1 MTLVGSWPYI
11 GLCRV
16 GCGKTAHYG
25 TFRTIT
31 AGRDNLSLMVE
42 PFRGGGLRPGVVT
55 AISARR
61 PYRTIVTQDA
71 SHRQHNI

>member
-11 GLCRV
+11 GLCLI

-31 AGRDNLSLMVE
+31 AGRDDLGVTVE
-42 PFRGGGLRPGVVT
+42 P
-55 AISARR
+55 
-61 PYRTIVTQDA
+61 
-71 SHRQHNI
+71 

>member
-16 GCGKTAHYG
+16 DRGKTAHYG

-31 AGRDNLSLMVE
+31 AGRDDLGVTVE
-42 PFRGGGLRPGVVT
+42 P
-55 AISARR
+55 
-61 PYRTIVTQDA
+61 
-71 SHRQHNI
+71 

>member
-11 GLCRV
+11 GLCLI

-31 AGRDNLSLMVE
+31 AGRDDLVLMVE
-42 PFRGGGLRPGVVT
+42 PLRDSRS
-55 AISARR
+55 SARR
-61 PYRTIVTQDA
+61 GHSNHCAASLPHYRNSRRLTQTA
-71 SHRQHNI
+71 